1 MIYGE
6 RVRLRAVEK
15 DDLEQFVR
23 WVNDPEVIAGNSLY
37 RPYSFADEEKWY
49 ENMRQAPPDEH
60 PLVIEIRQGGGHWLS
75 IGTLGLF
82 DLQWRVRSAELG
94 IMIGERSYW
103 DQGYGSEAIRLL
115 LKYAFETLNLHR
127 VFLRVF
133 EFNQRAIRV
142 YEKIGFVHEGRL
154 RQADYYQGKYIDV
167 LLMGLLRTEW
177 RESL

>member
-15 DDLEQFVR
+15 TDLDQFFR
-23 WVNDPEVIAGNSLY
+23 WVNDPEVVAGTSLY
-37 RPYSFADEEKWY
+37 RPLSLADEETWF

-75 IGTLGLF
+75 IGNLGLF
-82 DLQWRVRSAELG
+82 GLQWRVRSAELG
-94 IMIGERSYW
+94 IMIGEKSYW

-115 LKYAFETLNLHR
+115 LKHAFVTLNLHR

-133 EFNQRAIRV
+133 EFNQRAIRA

-167 LLMGLLRTEW
+167 LLMGMLNSEW
-177 RESL
+177 RETL